1 MDWSNATPRET
12 FLIEVAAA
20 FSTCRRFGFVK
31 VVDHNFR
38 CSILLLNA

>member
-20 FSTCRRFGFVK
+20 FSTCRRLGFVQ

-38 CSILLLNA
+38 CGILLLNA